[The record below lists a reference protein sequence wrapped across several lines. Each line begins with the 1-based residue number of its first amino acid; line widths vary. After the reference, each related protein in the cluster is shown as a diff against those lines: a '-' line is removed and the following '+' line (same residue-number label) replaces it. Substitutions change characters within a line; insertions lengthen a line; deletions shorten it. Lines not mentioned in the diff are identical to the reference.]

1 MENPVLQSIEPV
13 IKNSEHV
20 RINEDK
26 IREFAESFS
35 QKGHWMNNS
44 PFDINV
50 LTDEEK
56 LAFSFIFNSIS
67 FSYWGNP
74 KWTIDYKGEKVDGAY
89 GLIASIG
96 KVLEKEKKILDFEY
110 LSDISAIDLELILK
124 GNIMIPL
131 IEHRMNIL
139 HEIGS
144 VLRKKFDGSPV
155 NLLEKSGRDALK
167 LVSLLINEFPSF
179 NDCTFYNG
187 HHVFFNKRAQLFA
200 SDVYQL
206 FNGEGYGNLTNSD
219 KLTACADYKLPKI
232 LRELSILEYSRELEF
247 IIDNKRQIPRDCM
260 QETEIRAN
268 TVKAIEL
275 IKEGLKERIPGIKSI
290 HVNDCVW
297 LLSQNKSPDD
307 KPYHLVRTTAY

>member
-1 MENPVLQSIEPV
+1 MKNPVLQSIEPV
-13 IKNSEHV
+13 IKDSEHV
-20 RINEDK
+20 KINKDK
-26 IREFAESFS
+26 IREFAEGFS
-35 QKGHWMNNS
+35 QKGHWMNNA
-44 PFDINV
+44 PFDINA
-50 LTDEEK
+50 LADEEK

-74 KWTIDYKGEKVDGAY
+74 KWTVDYKGEKVDGTY

-96 KVLEKEKKILDFEY
+96 KALEEGKKILDFGY

-131 IEHRMNIL
+131 LEHRMNIL
-139 HEIGS
+139 HEIGT
-144 VLRKKFDGSPV
+144 VLRKKFEGSPV
-155 NLLEKSGRDALK
+155 NLLEKSGKDALK

-200 SDVYQL
+200 SDIYQL
-206 FNGEGYGNLTNSD
+206 FNGKVYGDLTNVD
-219 KLTACADYKLPKI
+219 KLTACADYKLPRI
-232 LRELSILEYSRELEF
+232 LRKSGILEYSRELEF
-247 IIDNKRQIPRDCM
+247 IIDHKIQIPRDGT

-268 TVKAIEL
+268 TIKAIEL
-275 IKEGLKERIPGIKSI
+275 IKERLKERIPEIKSI
-290 HVNDCVW
+290 HVNDCLW
-297 LLSQNKSPDD
+297 LSSQNKSPDD